1 MTIAKGHSAN
11 LETLTRAFRD
21 GSVCL
26 MECTDKATQKKVVVL
41 CAVQRIDNEY
51 EMVPFAKM
59 FDGNPYEELD
69 PPITD
74 EKVKDQAEQ
83 EELMSRYEHGQ
94 EVG

>member
-1 MTIAKGHSAN
+1 VAIAIGHTAN
-11 LETLTRAFRD
+11 LQTLTKAFRN
-21 GSVCL
+21 GNVCL
-26 MECTDKATQKKVVVL
+26 MECMDKATSKKVVVL
-41 CAVQRIDNEY
+41 CAVQKVSNEY

-94 EVG
+94 EIG